1 MIVSYRQSRIIKM
14 MDLPSNVSAGNKS
27 ISNQV
32 CDTIRKLI
40 INKSI
45 PSGERLVETKI
56 AKDLEVSITPVRQA
70 FIQLANEGLLTV
82 FPFKGT
88 YVTQITKEYVNNVIK
103 TRMILEPGAVNLC
116 FDDLTDEDSTQLKL
130 HTHRSDT
137 FCTQGLI
144 YEATEEDL
152 FFHDFFFKKSNNELI
167 QRMWEILRTRIQ
179 YIQSYTKPQTL
190 PFDYLTKRHAGMIE
204 AIDNKDRKAFITHL
218 IHHIETSFDLNYF
231 NQIDNSIQ

>member
-1 MIVSYRQSRIIKM
+1 MIDMPANMILES
-14 MDLPSNVSAGNKS
+14 KS

-56 AKDLEVSITPVRQA
+56 AKDLDVSITPVRQA
-70 FIQLANEGLLTV
+70 FTQLASEGLLTV

-88 YVTQITKEYVNNVIK
+88 YVTQITEKYVNNVIK
-103 TRMILEPGAVNLC
+103 TRIILEPGAVNLC
-116 FDDLTDEDSTQLKL
+116 FDDLTTEDSTQLKL
-130 HTHRSDT
+130 HTHQSDAY
-137 FCTQGLI
+137 CSSGLI

-152 FFHDFFFKKSNNELI
+152 YFHDFFFTKSNNEIL
-167 QRMWEILRTRIQ
+167 QRMWKILRTRIQ
-179 YIQSYTKPQTL
+179 YIQSYTKPKTL

-204 AIDNKDRKAFITHL
+204 AIDTKNKRAFINHL
-218 IHHIETSFDLNYF
+218 VDHIESSFDLNYF
-231 NQIDNSIQ
+231 SETKEK